1 MKKERG
7 SGNGVRAHYDF
18 SDGVRG
24 KYAKRMAE
32 GANVVLLDPDVARI
46 FPDRRLVNETLRA
59 VAQILDLTTR
69 GGRRRPKPSIADRSV
84 ARATR
89 AKSRTRPT

>member
-7 SGNGVRAHYDF
+7 SGNGVRPHYDF
-18 SDGVRG
+18 SGGVRG

-32 GANVVLLDPDVARI
+32 GANVVVLDPDVARI
-46 FPDRRLVNETLRA
+46 FPDRRSVNETLRA
-59 VAQILDLTTR
+59 VARILDLTAR
-69 GGRRRPKPSIADRSV
+69 SARRLPKPAVAARPV

-89 AKSRTRPT
+89 AKGRARPA

>member
-1 MKKERG
+1 M
-7 SGNGVRAHYDF
+7 NGARAHYDF
-18 SDGVRG
+18 SGGVRG

-32 GANVVLLDPDVARI
+32 GANLVLLDPDVARI
-46 FPDRRLVNETLRA
+46 FPDRRSVNETLRA

-69 GGRRRPKPSIADRSV
+69 NARRRPRASLAERSI

-89 AKSRTRPT
+89 AKGRARPT